1 MAKITI
7 KKPLNGS
14 QPAVNN
20 PGKKFLVKNQNLGE
34 ETEAGKRNTFLS
46 GPPSSLPEFLVG

>member
-1 MAKITI
+1 MC
-7 KKPLNGS
+7 P
-14 QPAVNN
+14 QPVVNN

-34 ETEAGKRNTFLS
+34 DRSRKEKNMFVS